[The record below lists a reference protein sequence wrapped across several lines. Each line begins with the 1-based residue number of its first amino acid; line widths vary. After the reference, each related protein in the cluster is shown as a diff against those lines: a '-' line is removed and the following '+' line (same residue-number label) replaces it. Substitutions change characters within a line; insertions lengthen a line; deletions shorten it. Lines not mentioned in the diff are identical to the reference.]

1 MPTVTRDDTATAT
14 IKIRMREPLRAN
26 IERAAAQNRR
36 SMNLEMIE
44 RLQRS
49 FSEEDKDAF
58 FGGPGLREI
67 AYGMAS
73 AFGSH
78 GTAYAAANGNRH
90 DPAEWLTDESTY
102 NEAMIGVIEMLW
114 AMHPGH
120 PSPDDFRLVLDSA
133 SRRLVNSWL
142 TDSVNKKES
151 QG

>member
-1 MPTVTRDDTATAT
+1 MGSRTSDPTCGAIHLRLYKGTRREQLGPKTMPTVTREDTATAT

-78 GTAYAAANGNRH
+78 GTAYAAANGNRP
-90 DPAEWLTDESTY
+90 DPAEWLPDE
-102 NEAMIGVIEMLW
+102 A
-114 AMHPGH
+114 
-120 PSPDDFRLVLDSA
+120 
-133 SRRLVNSWL
+133 
-142 TDSVNKKES
+142 
-151 QG
+151 